1 MERLTIDKVIDLVTE
16 GNQIRKHINIKLAGM
31 ESVSEYDLAQI
42 EVLELLK
49 ELKSYREAKEKGLLL
64 ELPCKVGQTVY
75 AFAYPRTDIAV
86 VVEEEVEK
94 FLVWENGMSIETD
107 GGYYPLDEIG
117 VYVFLTKE
125 EAEQA
130 LEKMKEV

>member
-1 MERLTIDKVIDLVTE
+1 MNRLTNHFDYCYFIGCGWLEENVCRVFGTDTEKCHRKSVYEKLCKYEDLE
-16 GNQIRKHINIKLAGM
+16 EQ
-31 ESVSEYDLAQI
+31 
-42 EVLELLK
+42 
-49 ELKSYREAKEKGLLL
+49 GLLL
-64 ELPCKVGQTVY
+64 RLPCKVGQTVY

-94 FLVWENGMSIETD
+94 FLVWENGVSIETD

-130 LEKMKEV
+130 LDKMKEV